1 MDSLTPKIDLGS
13 MQRAAGAKQTGGWY
27 GLQRQ
32 FMEVT
37 RARLIGWRWCAVGDV
52 IEIFP
57 DGRDPVTGEPQ
68 RVPIMPVDPYLRAS
82 QAQRLM
88 TGTVQGRGLVASDK
102 VREVDSRGK
111 ARWVQVPC
119 TCGKPHPG
127 PATVELGPTPNLG
140 EVLGIKRPCD
150 HVEKVVEESA
160 GEVVEQQRLKAGQGA
175 ERAIGKPQREARM

>member
-1 MDSLTPKIDLGS
+1 MDTLEPKINLGS
-13 MQRAAGAKQTGGWY
+13 MQRAAGAKQAGGWY

-37 RARLIGWRWCAVGDV
+37 RAQLIGYRVCAVGDI

-57 DGRDPVTGEPQ
+57 DGRDPVTGKPQ
-68 RVPIMPVDPYLRAS
+68 AMPIMPVDPYLRTS

-88 TGTVQGRGLVASDK
+88 FGTVQGRGLVAYDK
-102 VREVDSRGK
+102 IREKDTRGK
-111 ARWVQVPC
+111 GRWVQVPF

-160 GEVVEQQRLKAGQGA
+160 GETIEKQQLNVRQQA
-175 ERAIGKPQREARM
+175 ERATGKPQREARM